1 MRCQCDLTVRGRDG
15 VYGGMQRRRRRER
28 RTVRRSKEE
37 RRVMKMR
44 VGGRREGIM
53 CVRW

>member
-1 MRCQCDLTVRGRDG
+1 
-15 VYGGMQRRRRRER
+15 
-28 RTVRRSKEE
+28 VRRSKEE